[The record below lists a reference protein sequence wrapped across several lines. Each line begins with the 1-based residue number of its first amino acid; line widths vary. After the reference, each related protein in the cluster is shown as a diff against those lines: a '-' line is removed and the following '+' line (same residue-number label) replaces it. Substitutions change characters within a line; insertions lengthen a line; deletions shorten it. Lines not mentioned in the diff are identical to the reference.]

1 MQIRKYVDT
10 DISAGPKLADVST
23 PSKNCRTKERWYKRE
38 RQKNPRTNECKTIG
52 RETKERRSKGRTSKD
67 HRTEE
72 RRIIV

>member
-38 RQKNPRTNECKTIG
+38 RQKNPRLMSVRQLDARQKSAGQKGALQKTTG
-52 RETKERRSKGRTSKD
+52 LKNAG
-67 HRTEE
+67 
-72 RRIIV
+72 